1 MPKTQNRIDA
11 AAATREAYGTTTGR
25 DG

>member
-1 MPKTQNRIDA
+1 MPKTENRIDA
-11 AAATREAYGTTTGR
+11 AAATRVAYGTTTGR